1 MEFPQK
7 NFYDFFD
14 IKSNARSNEIINAYK
29 NKIMIWNKI
38 YKNKLDKIY
47 NILLRLNSYKRIYKW
62 IQI

>member
-1 MEFPQK
+1 MIHYNK
-7 NFYDFFD
+7 NMKIY
-14 IKSNARSNEIINAYK
+14 KLIINAYK